1 MSVERLNNLR
11 NTVAHNVIMNI
22 TEAEFEDKTG
32 LEPQKIVDVL
42 FDALRIVFDYN
53 AKTKISKDARD
64 SYGKLNQYIKH
75 SMENF

>member
-53 AKTKISKDARD
+53 E
-64 SYGKLNQYIKH
+64 L
-75 SMENF
+75 